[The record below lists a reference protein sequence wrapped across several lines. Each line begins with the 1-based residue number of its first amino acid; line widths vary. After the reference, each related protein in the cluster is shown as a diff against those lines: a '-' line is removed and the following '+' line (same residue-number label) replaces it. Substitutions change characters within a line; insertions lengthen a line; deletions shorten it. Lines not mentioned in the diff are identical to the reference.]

1 MLRLTA
7 PYLIPWLLRLGPL
20 RRPEM
25 TWSLPHSPTV
35 ALTFDDGPG
44 CHTAEL
50 LDVLAAEKIRATF
63 FVLGN
68 RCRRHPD
75 LVRRMHHEGHTL
87 GLHGLEHVPFTRLT
101 AKALVDVWEGERALL
116 GKIVPELPPV
126 TLCRPPFGYAG
137 AREIR
142 LAREHGLKIIQMTC
156 MPGRHVLWPPG
167 WEEPSGLMARRVACE
182 IRPGGIIT
190 LHDGENLGWNDRVFT
205 QTEVAETTRQVVNAV
220 RQRGLDFG
228 TIPA

>member
-1 MLRLTA
+1 MPRLTA
-7 PYLIPWLLRLGPL
+7 PYLIPWLLRLGPF

-25 TWSLPHSPTV
+25 TWSLADSPAV

-44 CHTAEL
+44 GHTAEL
-50 LDVLAAEKIRATF
+50 LDVLAENKVRATF

-87 GLHGLEHVPFTRLT
+87 GLHGMEHVPFTRLSDKDL
-101 AKALVDVWEGERALL
+101 ADIWEGERSLL
-116 GKIVPELPPV
+116 GKIVPGLPPV
-126 TLCRPPFGYAG
+126 ALCRPPFGYAG
-137 AREIR
+137 SREIR
-142 LAREHGLKIIQMTC
+142 LAREHGLQIVQMTC
-156 MPGRHVLWPPG
+156 MPGRHVLWPSG
-167 WEEPSGLMARRVACE
+167 WEEPPDLMARRVARE

-190 LHDGENLGWNDRVFT
+190 LHDGEDLGWNDRVYT
-205 QTEVAETTRQVVNAV
+205 QPEVVETARGVVIAV
-220 RQRGLDFG
+220 RQLGLEFG